1 MKQEYIYKL
10 LNEADTPVQIRN
22 LLTEF
27 VRDFEMQNSIAW
39 NREVKQTDVN
49 YHCENILLAGR
60 VDFTSKYNKNKHE
73 LSNSELI
80 CLFNYYY
87 FPILLEGS
95 YFLFGKIWDSN
106 FEHYFTKNNSLIFI
120 DLGCSTLPSS
130 LAFSQ
135 VYDRFKCNNSI
146 WKARD
151 LRDEYH
157 INSYV
162 FFDNSIGSTG
172 YIKDFID
179 KHTGMELES
188 AKTTSTF
195 FNHTVEPFYSTNYCP
210 CTDIF
215 LEGDIHSYTGGNFN
229 IKVPIIELFEKYTS
243 KSFQLRNDMDRY
255 FPFSKYILKY
265 SQNLSFLLN
274 ISELRFSSSFDVNA
288 LVENVNQIIKEYPN
302 VNLAIIYQSFDDA
315 KRDEKWEDL
324 KSAINFKIITK
335 GEFSLP
341 LDKSK
346 SVRFEI
352 LLRTQ
357 YEQLTNDNI

>member
-10 LNEADTPVQIRN
+10 LNEAGTPVQIRN
-22 LLTEF
+22 LLNEF
-27 VRDFEMQNSIAW
+27 VRDFEMQNSDAW
-39 NREVKQTDVN
+39 YREVKQTDVN

-73 LSNSELI
+73 LTNSELI

-95 YFLFGKIWDSN
+95 YFLFRKIWDSN

-130 LAFSQ
+130 LAFSL
-135 VYDRFKCNNSI
+135 VYDSFKSNNSI

-151 LRDEYH
+151 LKDEYH

-162 FFDNSIGSTG
+162 FFDKSIGSTA

-188 AKTTSTF
+188 AKSTSTF
-195 FNHTVEPFYSTNYCP
+195 FNHTVEPFYRTNYSP

-215 LEGDIHSYTGGNFN
+215 LEGNIHSSKGGNFN
-229 IKVPIIELFEKYTS
+229 ITVPIIELFEKYAIN
-243 KSFQLRNDMDRY
+243 SFQLRNGMDRY
-255 FPFSKYILKY
+255 FPFSKYVLKY

-274 ISELRFSSSFDVNA
+274 ISELRFSNSFDVNS
-288 LVENVNQIIKEYPN
+288 LVENLNQIIKEYPD
-302 VNLAIIYQSFDDA
+302 VTLAIIYQTFDGA
-315 KRDEKWEDL
+315 KTDKKWEDF
-324 KSAINFKIITK
+324 KSSINFKIITK

-346 SVRFEI
+346 SLCFEI

-357 YEQLTNDNI
+357 YDQLTNENI